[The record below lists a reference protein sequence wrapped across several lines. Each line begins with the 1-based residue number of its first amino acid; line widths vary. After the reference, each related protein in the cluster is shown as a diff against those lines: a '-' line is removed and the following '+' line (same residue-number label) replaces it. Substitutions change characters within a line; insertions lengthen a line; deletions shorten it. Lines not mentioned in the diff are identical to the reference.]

1 VELWQ
6 MLVVRYFVYVG
17 GALLALLLVCA
28 AVLPKPS
35 PTEGTVA
42 SANDVP
48 AIRIQSDRK
57 LPARVVFDTS
67 APMPAAST
75 TVAQEQAPIQPPAAE
90 AAAAARL
97 NEAFAKAPS
106 DEDQTKQKQAVA
118 EVKKPKSA
126 VRRRIA
132 RARVAP
138 PYAVQYRYGYNGAYG
153 HYAPNGYGRQSVQVA
168 QQPRFGFFW

>member
-1 VELWQ
+1 

-42 SANDVP
+42 SADDVP

-67 APMPAAST
+67 APMPAAPA

-97 NEAFAKAPS
+97 QEAFGQAPS
-106 DEDQTKQKQAVA
+106 DEPQQKQAVA
-118 EVKKPKSA
+118 EVKKSKSV

-132 RARVAP
+132 RARMAP
-138 PYAVQYRYGYNGAYG
+138 SPYGAQYNGSYSRYGYNSGYG
-153 HYAPNGYGRQSVQVA
+153 PYGYGRQPMQVA

>member
-1 VELWQ
+1 

-42 SANDVP
+42 SADDVP

-67 APMPAAST
+67 APMPAAPT
-75 TVAQEQAPIQPPAAE
+75 MVAQEQAPIQPPAAE

-97 NEAFAKAPS
+97 NEAFAQAPS
-106 DEDQTKQKQAVA
+106 DEDQPKQKQAVA

-138 PYAVQYRYGYNGAYG
+138 PYAQYPGGYGRYGYNGGYG
-153 HYAPNGYGRQSVQVA
+153 HYGYSRQSVQVA

>member
-1 VELWQ
+1 
-6 MLVVRYFVYVG
+6 MLVVRYFAYVG
-17 GALLALLLVCA
+17 GALLALLLAFA

-42 SANDVP
+42 SADDVP

-75 TVAQEQAPIQPPAAE
+75 TVAQQQAPMQPPAAE

-97 NEAFAKAPS
+97 QAAFGQASA
-106 DEDQTKQKQAVA
+106 DADQPKQKQAVA
-118 EVKKPKSA
+118 EVKKPKSV

-138 PYAVQYRYGYNGAYG
+138 PPYYGGYSRYGYNGYG
-153 HYAPNGYGRQSVQVA
+153 RYGPYGYGRQSVQVA